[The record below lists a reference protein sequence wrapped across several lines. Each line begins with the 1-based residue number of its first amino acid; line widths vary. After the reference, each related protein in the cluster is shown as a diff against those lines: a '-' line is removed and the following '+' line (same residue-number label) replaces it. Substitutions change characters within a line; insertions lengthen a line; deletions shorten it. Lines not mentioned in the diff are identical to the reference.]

1 MTDTWQLADKRKG
14 SRLATN
20 YIDRDMNIWTLTH
33 LDLRC
38 LKLHGFLR
46 LFGASSLS
54 ESEVKFIAW
63 VEAVLR
69 SLSEHCW
76 KV

>member
-1 MTDTWQLADKRKG
+1 
-14 SRLATN
+14 
-20 YIDRDMNIWTLTH
+20 MNIGTLTH

-54 ESEVKFIAW
+54 ESEVKFIAC

-69 SLSEHCW
+69 SLSEHC
-76 KV
+76 